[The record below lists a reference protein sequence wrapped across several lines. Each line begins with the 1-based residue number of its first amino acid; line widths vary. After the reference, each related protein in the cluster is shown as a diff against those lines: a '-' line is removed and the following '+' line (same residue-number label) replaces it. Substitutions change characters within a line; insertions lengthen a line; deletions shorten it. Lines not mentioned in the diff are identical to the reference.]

1 MVVRCDRAI
10 QMDSRLSKVR
20 TAHFVLH
27 TQEDYIT
34 ADSELT
40 IHAMYFFYIA
50 CVMNANGQLFGRSQN
65 YISSTEQAGET
76 MLRLMQMDNANDA
89 FSDDA
94 YARNAYAPFT
104 AAGILITINWIAESA
119 AAC

>member
-1 MVVRCDRAI
+1 MVVRCDSAI
-10 QMDSRLSKVR
+10 QMDSCLSKVR
-20 TAHFVLH
+20 TAYFVLH
-27 TQEDYIT
+27 TQEDYII

-50 CVMNANGQLFGRSQN
+50 CVTNANGQLFGRSQD

-76 MLRLMQMDNANDA
+76 MLRLMQMDNASDV

-94 YARNAYAPFT
+94 YARNAHAPFP